1 MTASPALDPS
11 SSPRLPWG
19 LAWRLAIGQVFAWGI
34 LLYAFTVIVGPMQ
47 ADTGWS
53 RPWLNTGLSL
63 GLLTW
68 GICAYPVGLWLQR
81 RGARGLMTLAT
92 LGGAAALATL
102 GLTSDPTVYLLAW
115 VALGAAQA
123 GQLYD
128 PAFAVVTKAFGA
140 EYRRGI
146 TLITLVGGLA
156 STVFIPLAQLAVTA
170 FGWRGAFIALAALF
184 AAVVGPLH
192 WWGLPAEPLGAPAAT
207 TPTRG
212 LAQRL
217 AAGWRTFVADVRD
230 PRFLGLALWFA
241 GHAAAFTG
249 LMFQLIPW
257 LQAAQVPDTT
267 IVGAIAFMGPLQV
280 AGRFFLA
287 TRGAAFSSLRVGVF
301 AMAGLVLAVVLLLT
315 LPPTL
320 LWLSLFAGILGLG
333 NGMLTIVRG
342 TTVAEIFGR
351 ERYAE
356 INGALSAPSVLAK
369 ASAPLV
375 VAAVWSATG
384 TPLAV
389 PLTVLALLG
398 LSVAGLVLVVRREQ
412 RASPALPPGP

>member
-1 MTASPALDPS
+1 MTSDSTAPAPDPA
-11 SSPRLPWG
+11 PRLPWG
-19 LAWRLAIGQVFAWGI
+19 LAWRLAVGQIFAWGI
-34 LLYAFTVIVGPMQ
+34 LFYAFTVIVGPMQ

-63 GLLTW
+63 GLLAW
-68 GICAYPVGLWLQR
+68 GVCAYPAGLWLQR

-102 GLTSDPTVYLLAW
+102 GLTDDPAVYLFAW
-115 VALGAAQA
+115 IALGAAFA

-128 PAFAVVTKAFGA
+128 PAFAIVTKAFGP

-146 TLITLVGGLA
+146 TVITLVGGLA
-156 STVFIPLAQLAVTA
+156 STVFIPLAQLAVTTL
-170 FGWRGAFIALAALF
+170 GWRGAFVALALLH
-184 AAVVGPLH
+184 AAVAGPLH
-192 WWGLPAEPLGAPAAT
+192 WWGLPDDPLGAPAAKPEKT
-207 TPTRG
+207 GFARG
-212 LAQRL
+212 LA
-217 AAGWRTFVADVRD
+217 AWWRTFLADVRD

-257 LQAAQVPDTT
+257 LQAAQVPDGT
-267 IVGAIAFMGPLQV
+267 IVGAIAFMGPMQV

-287 TRGAAFSSLRVGVF
+287 TRGAGFASLRVGAF
-301 AMAGLVLAVVLLLT
+301 SMGGMVLAVVLLLV

-320 LWLSLFAGILGLG
+320 FSLALFAGILGLG

-342 TTVAEIFGR
+342 TTVAELFGR
-351 ERYAE
+351 DRYAE
-356 INGALSAPSVLAK
+356 INGAIAAPSVLAK
-369 ASAPLV
+369 AAAPLF

-384 TPLAV
+384 MSLAV
-389 PLTVLALLG
+389 PLTVLALFG
-398 LSVAGLVLVVRREQ
+398 VSVAGLLLVVRRT
-412 RASPALPPGP
+412 R